1 MFGTDTIPGRPTSKL
16 VLISALLI
24 LPLLAGSFLGGPDA
38 PMSRAPLGIGC
49 ILLMLTWACV
59 FGVFRLMALLSFFGM
74 ICLIFGLVL
83 GAQLLVG
90 VLVAISSE
98 PDRAHFHW
106 SKLQLIHL
114 CYLWPLVVG
123 YLLSIDKD
131 ITEYRCQ
138 LANHRLKKDP
148 HNSDTAR
155 AAD

>member
-24 LPLLAGSFLGGPDA
+24 LPLLAGSFLGGQDA
-38 PMSRAPLGIGC
+38 PMSRAPLGISC

-59 FGVFRLMALLSFFGM
+59 FGVFRLMALLSYFGM
-74 ICLIFGLVL
+74 FCLIFGLVL

-98 PDRAHFHW
+98 PDRAQFHW
-106 SKLQLIHL
+106 SNLQLIHL

-131 ITEYRCQ
+131 ITEYRRQ
-138 LANHRLKKDP
+138 LADHRLKNRSSQFRHGKGC
-148 HNSDTAR
+148 
-155 AAD
+155 